1 MNKRIEAK
9 TSPIKVLRRDGLD
22 HGKKHMKA
30 KAGPKHID
38 DRDSLMEMA
47 KLILGE
53 RVKSDH
59 EAAILVAENNP
70 GHGVEA
76 TSKRLYRKFRE
87 RKQFY
92 LDNAIQL
99 PLVVNVLF
107 SHEVEMKAV
116 QLMQDSDMDQN
127 IYNER
132 FEKELFPWAA
142 RVKNIVNN
150 LVESGKEWELIAYC
164 VPTICE
170 TIWDGQEVNQ
180 DVLVKRE
187 QEFLEKRVAGNVP
200 DISSLLDRYLTE

>member
-1 MNKRIEAK
+1 MMNKRIEAR
-9 TSPIKVLRRDGLD
+9 TSPIKVLRRAGTDD
-22 HGKKHMKA
+22 GKKHIKA

-59 EAAILVAENNP
+59 EAAILIAEKNP

-87 RKQFY
+87 RRQFY
-92 LDNAIQL
+92 LDSAIQL
-99 PLVVNVLF
+99 PIVVNLAF
-107 SHEVEMKAV
+107 SNEVEMKAV
-116 QLMQDSDMDQN
+116 QLMQDSDMDAN
-127 IYNER
+127 VYNER
-132 FEKELFPWAA
+132 FEKELFPWAN
-142 RVKNIVNN
+142 RVKNIVNH
-150 LVESGKEWELIAYC
+150 LVESGKDWELVAYC

-170 TIWDGQEVNQ
+170 AIWNGQEVTQ

-187 QEFLEKRVAGNVP
+187 QEFLEKRMANYVP
-200 DISSLLDRYLTE
+200 DISSLLYRYLT